1 MRKYEKQILEY
12 QAFVQEKCV
21 REEAQEETIQ
31 VCQNIVKK
39 FTKQSM
45 LRADKAELYSEY
57 ENQSCNE
64 RKIEQLLNPEEQLY
78 QERQTLVSKQEPPE
92 RIYTEQIME
101 KQDPRWTQEQ
111 IFQEKNSRASY
122 FEFLYEQSKF
132 IKKRWW
138 LLQACVLAFL
148 WLWLSD
154 YATDFTDTVRLMGIF
169 ATVFVILI
177 VPEIWKNRRN
187 GAIEIEQASYYTL
200 RQICAARMLMFA
212 AVDFVIVMIFLTAT
226 YRTAVISLYDL
237 IINFLLPVNVSC
249 CICFRLLYSKWSE
262 SEYLAVFF
270 CLVWVG
276 VWTMIVANED
286 IYRRVAAPVWGVMLA
301 LTFAYGV
308 FCVRKSLMF
317 DEKILEGYENEVRV

>member
-1 MRKYEKQILEY
+1 MRKYEEQILEY
-12 QAFVQEKCV
+12 KTFVQGKCV
-21 REEAQEETIQ
+21 REEAQEQTIR
-31 VCQNIVKK
+31 VCKSILKK
-39 FTKQSM
+39 S
-45 LRADKAELYSEY
+45 
-57 ENQSCNE
+57 
-64 RKIEQLLNPEEQLY
+64 IEQ
-78 QERQTLVSKQEPPE
+78 
-92 RIYTEQIME
+92 
-101 KQDPRWTQEQ
+101 D
-111 IFQEKNSRASY
+111 RASY

-138 LLQACVLAFL
+138 ILQACVLAFL
-148 WLWLSD
+148 WIWLSD
-154 YATDFTDTVRLMGIF
+154 YATDFADTVRLMGIF
-169 ATVFVILI
+169 ATIFVILI

-200 RQICAARMLMFA
+200 RQICAARTLMFA
-212 AVDFVIVMIFLTAT
+212 AVDFVIVMIFLAAT
-226 YRTAVISLYDL
+226 YRTAAISLYDL

-286 IYRRVAAPVWGVMLA
+286 IYRRVAAQVWAVMLA

-317 DEKILEGYENEVRV
+317 DEKILEGYVDEAGI